1 MTRRQVISFRIF
13 LYISILL
20 AALFVKWVANANM
33 GDHGFSSAA
42 MFVYIVFIIGGLV
55 MLAPIS
61 FVPGWYLNTFKKT
74 GFSSLAFFPLTAF
87 IPCFYLFKS
96 FIKKDQEIAA
106 LDNADADCDADSSP
120 GEPKTTHYNLSK
132 LDHTIA
138 VIVTGVWG
146 LISLTF
152 TLGLFAL
159 IGNYAIEKIT

>member
-1 MTRRQVISFRIF
+1 MTRRQVISFRLL

-20 AALFVKWVANANM
+20 AALFVMWVADANIFDRGM
-33 GDHGFSSAA
+33 SSAV
-42 MFVYIVFIIGGLV
+42 MFVYIIIIIGGLI
-55 MLAPIS
+55 MLAPMS
-61 FVPGWYLNTFKKT
+61 FVPGWYLNTFRKT
-74 GFSSLAFFPLTAF
+74 KSSSLAFFPLTAF
-87 IPCFYLFKS
+87 IPCFYLFKD
-96 FIKKDQEIAA
+96 FIKKDQKIAPP
-106 LDNADADCDADSSP
+106 DNADADFDADKSLE
-120 GEPKTTHYNLSK
+120 EPKTTHYNLSK

>member
-1 MTRRQVISFRIF
+1 MTRRQVISFRLLLF
-13 LYISILL
+13 ISILL
-20 AALFVKWVANANM
+20 AALFVMWVADANIFDRGM
-33 GDHGFSSAA
+33 GSAV
-42 MFVYIVFIIGGLV
+42 MFAYIIIIIGGLI
-55 MLAPIS
+55 MLAPMS
-61 FVPGWYLNTFKKT
+61 FVPGWYLTTFRKT
-74 GFSSLAFFPLTAF
+74 KSSSLAFFPLTAF

-132 LDHTIA
+132 LDHNIA